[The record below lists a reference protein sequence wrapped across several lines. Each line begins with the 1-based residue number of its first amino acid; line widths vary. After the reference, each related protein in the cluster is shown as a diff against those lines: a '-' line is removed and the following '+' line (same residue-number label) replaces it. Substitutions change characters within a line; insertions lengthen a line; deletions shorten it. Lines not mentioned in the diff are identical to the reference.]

1 MPHPRGRLG
10 RMLHSA
16 VGFFGLEGTIALYAL
31 IVASPL
37 AFVAALLWSLR
48 EARRRRDERLVME

>member
-1 MPHPRGRLG
+1 MV
-10 RMLHSA
+10 HSA
-16 VGFFGLEGTIALYAL
+16 VGFLGLEGTIVLYAL
-31 IVASPL
+31 IVLSPI